1 MTRERFVKL
10 VAEVLDSL
18 PDEFRQRIKNL
29 AVIVEERLRLSK
41 RPRRSSGKSGSANAR
56 RLVLGLFQGIPATQ
70 RSVFDLA
77 SGPDRI
83 ILYQRNI
90 EAVCSSE
97 AEVRREVRQTVLH
110 ELGHYFG
117 MDEGQLRDV

>member
-10 VAEVLDSL
+10 VTEVLDSL

-29 AVIVEERLRLSK
+29 AVIVEERPRLSK
-41 RPRRSSGKSGSANAR
+41 RWRRSAGKSGPVNAR
-56 RLVLGLFQGIPATQ
+56 RLVLGVFQGIPATQ
-70 RSVFDLA
+70 RSVFDIS

-83 ILYQRNI
+83 VLYQKNI

-97 AEVRREVRQTVLH
+97 DEIRYEVRQTVLH